1 MSVGHPAAARGKSGL
16 FTYENAL
23 VLLLGSSFGF
33 AFFDRQAL
41 SFLTPFIV
49 ADLHLNN
56 TMVGALASGLSLSWA
71 ISSLVIAAWSDATGV
86 RRPFLLGAILI
97 FSLCSMLSGLAG
109 SFVVLLAARVLM
121 GTVEGPFLPICLAIM
136 ATESSPHRRGLNV
149 GVMQNM
155 FSATF
160 LFFAPFLLVWL
171 AHAYGWRSAFFIS
184 AAPGFLLLLLVA
196 RFVREPA
203 KPAIAKPVVDAGPR
217 LGLMQILSRR
227 NIWLCC
233 LISCC
238 MVGWT
243 VLLAT
248 FLPLYFVNFAHMPPA
263 DMSAVMSTL
272 GVATFISGPLVAT
285 LSDRVGRR
293 PAMITFCLVG
303 LIAPAG
309 AYFFPASPFL
319 AGAGILI
326 GWLGSGVFSLFMGAI
341 PGETVPARYAAT
353 CMGLTIFVGEIVGGT
368 LAPLIAGRVADLTTL
383 QAPMIAAAAL
393 TLGGAILSM
402 FLVETAP
409 AKLSGAA
416 GDWRASHQS

>member
-1 MSVGHPAAARGKSGL
+1 MSEVQPAVVRGKGL
-16 FTYENAL
+16 LTYENAL

-41 SFLTPFIV
+41 SYLTPFIV

-56 TMVGALASGLSLSWA
+56 TMIGALASGLSLSWA
-71 ISSLVIAAWSDATGV
+71 ISSLAIAAWSDATGV
-86 RRPFLLGAILI
+86 RKPFLLGAILI

-109 SFVVLLAARVLM
+109 SFIVLLAARVLM

-171 AHAYGWRSAFFIS
+171 AQSYGWRSAFFIS

-196 RFVREPA
+196 RFVKEPRR
-203 KPAIAKPVVDAGPR
+203 PAGADAMLRDGPR
-217 LGLMQILSRR
+217 LGLWQILSRR

-243 VLLAT
+243 ALLAT
-248 FLPLYFVNFAHMPPA
+248 FLPVYFVNFAHMPPIQ
-263 DMSAVMSTL
+263 MSGVMTML
-272 GVATFISGPLVAT
+272 GVATFISGPLVAA
-285 LSDRVGRR
+285 LSDRFGRK
-293 PAMITFCLVG
+293 PAMVTFCLIG

-309 AYFFPASPFL
+309 AFFFPTSPVL
-319 AGAGILI
+319 AGAAILI

-353 CMGLTIFVGEIVGGT
+353 CMGLTICVGEIVGGT
-368 LAPLIAGRVADLTTL
+368 LAPILAGRGADLTTL
-383 QAPMIAAAAL
+383 QAPIVASAAL
-393 TLGGAILSM
+393 ALGGAILSM
-402 FLVETAP
+402 FLIETAP
-409 AKLSGAA
+409 ARLGKASG
-416 GDWRASHQS
+416 

>member
-1 MSVGHPAAARGKSGL
+1 MSAVQSAGLRGKGF

-41 SFLTPFIV
+41 SYLSPFIA

-56 TMVGALASGLSLSWA
+56 TMIGALASGLSLSWA

-86 RRPFLLGAILI
+86 RKPFLLAAILI
-97 FSLCSMLSGLAG
+97 FSLCSILSGLAG
-109 SFVVLLAARVLM
+109 SFIVLLAARVLM
-121 GTVEGPFLPICLAIM
+121 GAVEGPFLPICLAIM
-136 ATESSPHRRGLNV
+136 ATESSTHRRGLNV

-171 AHAYGWRSAFFIS
+171 AQSFGWRSAFFIS

-196 RFVREPA
+196 RFVKEPR
-203 KPAIAKPVVDAGPR
+203 KMAGVEADGQAGQR
-217 LGLMQILSRR
+217 LGALQILARR

-243 VLLAT
+243 ALLAT
-248 FLPLYFVNFAHMPPA
+248 FLPVYFVNFAHMPPA
-263 DMSAVMSTL
+263 QMSGVMTTL

-285 LSDRVGRR
+285 LSDRFGRK

-303 LIAPAG
+303 LAAPAG
-309 AYFFPASPFL
+309 AYFFPTSPVL
-319 AGAGILI
+319 AGAAILI

-353 CMGLTIFVGEIVGGT
+353 CMGLTICVGEIIGGS
-368 LAPLIAGRVADLTTL
+368 LAPILAGRAADLTTL
-383 QAPMIAAAAL
+383 QAPIAASAAL
-393 TLGGAILSM
+393 ALGGAILSM
-402 FLVETAP
+402 FLIETAP
-409 AKLSGAA
+409 AKLAK
-416 GDWRASHQS
+416 ASN